1 MQNECSREAALAEL
15 FGQMFNCSHQ
25 IVAIIGLGCFI
36 STEAIAE
43 ISQHYNV
50 IQV

>member
-25 IVAIIGLGCFI
+25 IVAVIGLGYFI